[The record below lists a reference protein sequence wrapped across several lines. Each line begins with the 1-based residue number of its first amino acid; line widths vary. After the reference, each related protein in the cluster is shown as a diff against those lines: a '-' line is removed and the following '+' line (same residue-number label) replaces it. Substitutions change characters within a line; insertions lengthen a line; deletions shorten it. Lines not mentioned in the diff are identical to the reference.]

1 MRVSDLEQR
10 LTAWS
15 HGRQRLGRG
24 GSGVG
29 TMLAV
34 LGGVYATQPTAILS
48 LAARVAGLTADDYR
62 RLDSERAAVRMPAMR
77 LSSHLVRSDSAD
89 WILAATRR
97 PRDALAWLWRGIGL
111 TDDAYA
117 RAREAIVEV
126 AHEPVTVAA
135 IRSALGPRAEGLLGS
150 HPQAA
155 TYLVRAIRTEGRLV
169 AIAPPSLRSNAFAY
183 VATDRWLGRPLDEVE
198 PAAALAQL
206 AETYLA
212 AFGPARVEDFR
223 WWSGATAERA
233 QRAVGS
239 VDTADLG
246 GGLLVRRSD
255 RAAFEAVEPIDA
267 GTVDLLPLWDM
278 YTMGYAP
285 DGRNRLVRDA
295 DRGRAYDRSGNG
307 LGLVLAGGVATATWG
322 LRFAGRTMEVDLDP
336 FGTPSTGL
344 RRAVEARLGE
354 AAELLGAAG
363 LRIVDGP
370 PRGPG
375 GPG

>member
-1 MRVSDLEQR
+1 MADLEQR

-15 HGRQRLGRG
+15 HGRQRLGRTAPDA
-24 GSGVG
+24 GSV
-29 TMLAV
+29 LAE

-48 LAARVAGLTADDYR
+48 LAARLGGFAPDDYR
-62 RLDSERAAVRMPAMR
+62 RLDLDRTAVRLPAMR
-77 LSSHLVRSDSAD
+77 LSSHLVRSDAAA

-97 PRDALAWLWRGIGL
+97 PRETLAWLWRGIGL
-111 TDDAYA
+111 TDGEYA
-117 RAREAIVEV
+117 QATAAILDV
-126 AHEPVTVAA
+126 AHEPVTVGG
-135 IRSALGPRAEGLLGS
+135 IRTALGPQAARLLGT

-155 TYLVRAIRTEGRLV
+155 TLLVRAIRTEGLLV
-169 AIAPPSLRSNAFAY
+169 AIAPPSLRANAFAY
-183 VATDRWLGRPLDEVE
+183 VATADWLGRPLDEVE
-198 PAAALAQL
+198 PEVALTRL

-223 WWSGATAERA
+223 WWAGVLAERA
-233 QRAVGS
+233 QAAVRAIAT
-239 VDTADLG
+239 DDLG
-246 GGLLVRRSD
+246 DGLLLRRAD
-255 RAAFEAVEPIDA
+255 RAAFAGVAPLDP

-285 DGRNRLVRDA
+285 DGRTRLVGDA

-307 LGLVLAGGVATATWG
+307 LGLVLAGGVAAATWG
-322 LRFAGRTMEVDLDP
+322 LRFTGRTMEVDLDP
-336 FGTPSTGL
+336 FGTPSKGL
-344 RRAVEARLGE
+344 RRAIEARLGE
-354 AAELLGAAG
+354 AAQLLGAAD

>member
-1 MRVSDLEQR
+1 MSGLEQR

-15 HGRQRLGRG
+15 HRRQRLGRAG
-24 GSGVG
+24 ADVG
-29 TMLAV
+29 TVLAE

-48 LAARVAGLTADDYR
+48 LAARVAGLAADEYR
-62 RLDSERAAVRMPAMR
+62 RLDLERAAIRMPAMR
-77 LSSHLVRSDSAD
+77 LSSHLVPVGAAAG
-89 WILAATRR
+89 ILAATRR
-97 PRDALAWLWRGIGL
+97 PREALAWLWRGIGL
-111 TDDAYA
+111 TDDEYA
-117 RAREAIVEV
+117 RATAAILDV
-126 AHEPVTVAA
+126 AHEPVTVGA
-135 IRSALGPRAEGLLGS
+135 IRAALGPRADRLLGS

-183 VATDRWLGRPLDEVE
+183 VATDHWLGRPLDEVE

-212 AFGPARVEDFR
+212 AFCPARVEDFR
-223 WWSGATAERA
+223 WWSGVSAERA

-255 RAAFEAVEPIDA
+255 RLAFEAVEPIDP

-285 DGRNRLVRDA
+285 DGRSRLVRDT

-354 AAELLGAAG
+354 AAGLLGAAG